1 MAAVPA
7 GYRLLEAGYYR
18 LADGAGPLA
27 WDGSAFASLNGVA
40 EAAVGTTP
48 ASTHRLLEAGY
59 YQLSDGAG
67 PYGWDG
73 ASFSLLSGA

>member
-18 LADGAGPLA
+18 LADGAGPHA
-27 WDGSAFASLNGVA
+27 WNGTVFTLLSGDA
-40 EAAVGTTP
+40 EAAVGTVP
-48 ASTHRLLEAGY
+48 AATHRLLEAGY

-67 PYGWDG
+67 PYGWSG
-73 ASFSLLSGA
+73 AAFFLLSS